1 MTVWIKVLI
10 AAIIAAAIA
19 TAAYRTGVNSQ
30 KVADQVEFD
39 RINDETADMKAQAN
53 AAYRIAQDFNLK
65 TMKERDTAK
74 TELLKEKQKH
84 EKSINDDRAR
94 YANVGLRYSTGQ
106 ATGLG
111 ASGANALPGTGSAAG
126 NVTSI
131 ERELPAA
138 ITAGLRAIAYDC
150 DALNV
155 EYRTLYEWAN
165 GKKPTASS
173 QTLQ

>member
-1 MTVWIKVLI
+1 MTHWIKVLI

-19 TAAYRTGVNSQ
+19 TAAYRTGVNAQ

-39 RINDETADMKAQAN
+39 RINNETADMKAQAN

-65 TMKERDTAK
+65 TMKERDLAK
-74 TELLKEKQKH
+74 TALLKEKQANV
-84 EKSINDDRAR
+84 ETINALRAR
-94 YANVGLRYSTGQ
+94 YANVGLRYSAGQ
-106 ATGLG
+106 VAGLG
-111 ASGANALPGTGSAAG
+111 NGSANALPGTGSAAS
-126 NVTSI
+126 NIASV

-165 GKKPTASS
+165 PVQK
-173 QTLQ
+173 